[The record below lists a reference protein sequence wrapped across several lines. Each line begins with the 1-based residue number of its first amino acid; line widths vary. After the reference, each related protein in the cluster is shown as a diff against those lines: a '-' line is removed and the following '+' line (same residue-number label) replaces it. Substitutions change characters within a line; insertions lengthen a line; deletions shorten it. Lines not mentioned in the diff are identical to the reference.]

1 MDSNQFR
8 EVGKQMVDYIA
19 DYYDNIRQRPVMHNV
34 SPGYLPPLLP
44 DSAPEDPERWE
55 DIFKDI
61 EKVIMPGVTHWRSPR
76 FHGYYAAGGSFPS
89 MLGDMLCN
97 AIGCIG
103 FSWATSPACTELEMV
118 TTDWLGK
125 MLGLPEHFLHSH
137 SGLGGGVIQSTA
149 SETVFLCVLAAR
161 NRMVARMKETD
172 QDMNDHSV
180 ISRFVCYSSDQANSS
195 VHRSG
200 LLAEVRMR
208 KLQSDDNFSLRG
220 ETLRKAI
227 KEDKAKGLIPFFV
240 CATLGTTG
248 SCAFDCIKEIGPLC
262 EKEGIWLHIDAAYA
276 GSAFVCPEYRQH
288 LEGVEYAETFSTN
301 PHKWML
307 CNFDLSVMWIK
318 NREYIV
324 DAFKVDP
331 IYLKHQ
337 NEGRVPDYRHWQI
350 PLSRRFR
357 ALKLWFV
364 LRCYGVKGIQQYIRT
379 HVSLAEELEALLVK
393 DGRFEMPVPATM
405 ALVCFRLKGTNKL
418 SEMLHDHIMARGDIY
433 IIPAYARAQG
443 KDVYFMRV
451 AMVSE
456 HMTSADIEVT
466 FRAIQRSA
474 DRVQERYA
482 DLPQTEKNG
491 VKDDYMPLINNDACP
506 ADFKKQRNEKA

>member
-1 MDSNQFR
+1 MDSKQFR
-8 EVGKQMVDYIA
+8 EVGKQMIDYIA
-19 DYYDNIRQRPVMHNV
+19 DYHDNIRQRSVKHNV
-34 SPGYLPPLLP
+34 SPGYLLPLLP

-61 EKVIMPGVTHWRSPR
+61 EKVIMPGVMHWRSPR
-76 FHGYYAAGGSFPS
+76 FHGYFAVGGSYPS
-89 MLGDMLCN
+89 ILGDMLGD

-103 FSWATSPACTELEMV
+103 FSWASGPACTELEMV

-125 MLGLPEHFLHSH
+125 MMGLPEHFLHSH
-137 SGLGGGVIQSTA
+137 SGLGGGVIQTTA
-149 SETVFLCVLAAR
+149 SETVLLCVLAAR

-172 QDMNDHSV
+172 PDMNHHSV

-200 LLAEVRMR
+200 LLADVRMR

-227 KEDKAKGLIPFFV
+227 EEDKAKGLIPFFI

-248 SCAFDCIKEIGPLC
+248 CCAFDSIKEIGPLC

-276 GSAFVCPEYRQH
+276 GSAFVCPEYREH

-307 CNFDLSVMWIK
+307 CNYDLSVMWIK
-318 NREYIV
+318 NREYLV
-324 DAFKVDP
+324 DAFNVDP
-331 IYLKHQ
+331 FYLKHQ
-337 NEGRVPDYRHWQI
+337 NEGRVPDFRHWQI
-350 PLSRRFR
+350 PLGRRFR

-393 DGRFEMPVPATM
+393 DGRFEMHVPATM

-433 IIPAYARAQG
+433 IIPDYARAQG
-443 KDVYFMRV
+443 KGVYFIRV

-456 HMTSADIEVT
+456 YMTSDDIEVT

-474 DRVQERYA
+474 DCVQERYA
-482 DLPQTEKNG
+482 DLLQTEKNG

-506 ADFKKQRNEKA
+506 ADFKK